1 MQTAFSKGL
10 GMIATRLWRTT
21 VISLFAGFISL
32 MFFIMF
38 PSFLS
43 MDLQLV
49 SPETAQLAVELA
61 AVIIVGFLGAYY
73 FRLETNLRRFS
84 KKKNVFRKV
93 VRNLLLTLISGLT
106 ITFLNSTLYF
116 SIVSGDWVGISLV
129 EAGHLSGLT
138 LILQNVF
145 VSLFAE
151 TAFTLYF
158 AVSFVVIFLFDMLWS
173 RDHFHSTRPVL
184 TDPLTVS

>member
-1 MQTAFSKGL
+1 MNA
-10 GMIATRLWRTT
+10 IRLWKTS

-38 PSFLS
+38 ASFLS
-43 MDLQLV
+43 IDLQLV
-49 SPETAQLAVELA
+49 SPETAFLAVESA
-61 AVIIVGFLGAYY
+61 AVLTMGFLGAYY
-73 FRLETNLRRFS
+73 IRMETNLQRS
-84 KKKNVFRKV
+84 LKKKNVVRKV
-93 VRNLLLTLISGLT
+93 VRNLLLTLVSGLV

-116 SIVSGDWVGISLV
+116 SIVSGDWIGVSMV

-145 VSLFAE
+145 VSLFVE

-158 AVSFVVIFLFDMLWS
+158 AVSFVVIFLFDLLWS
-173 RDHFHSTRPVL
+173 RDQFHSLRPVL
-184 TDPLTVS
+184 ANPPTAY